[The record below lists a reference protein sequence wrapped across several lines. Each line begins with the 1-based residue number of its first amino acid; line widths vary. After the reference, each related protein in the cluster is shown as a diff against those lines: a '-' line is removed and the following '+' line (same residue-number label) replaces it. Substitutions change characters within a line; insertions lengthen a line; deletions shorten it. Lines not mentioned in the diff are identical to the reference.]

1 MSFEYIVDKVTK
13 KLSKDDI
20 DYITKMVVDDFE
32 VFNENRRHNLDMAEA
47 LTDEIFFKKASKLA
61 AQKQSKEE
69 SWKTKVFMAKVY
81 MFYQVLKAFIWKN
94 TYSNTNSMFDVSG
107 ENQEADNDSNKQ
119 KAALVEDRKSVV

>member
-61 AQKQSKEE
+61 AQN
-69 SWKTKVFMAKVY
+69 KVKRKV
-81 MFYQVLKAFIWKN
+81 
-94 TYSNTNSMFDVSG
+94 G
-107 ENQEADNDSNKQ
+107 KQ
-119 KAALVEDRKSVV
+119 KSLWQKFICFIRS